1 MKKKNNDCEGQL
13 SLADIFSPA
22 EVFYMTT
29 GRTDYWQ
36 QSSNIVFNDDGIPV
50 LEEKSELPCEGC
62 IFDTKN
68 GCCSYPIT
76 KDDYCVL
83 GNKKITNKLIKQLID
98 DLEDIYPEKIDGI
111 EYQVWEHV
119 PKLGKRLWLNI
130 EAVGEE
136 WDLTEIID
144 KYKEASLEVSVSAVP
159 HFLNGKADVEGNS
172 LYISTMWTT
181 KGHKELIE
189 YKFETTM
196 VQKQNQNS
204 SEKEMIEPPFDK
216 SLLAGIKGIDEI
228 IPDLPKYEIVLKK
241 ADFKGR
247 TRKTAVWVG
256 YWHSINDSGWNYE
269 MEDIESYTEL
279 KKNECKFSGHTCNK
293 EELWKVAETLDDP
306 FCPHVCCRKCATKQC
321 GARCNGSE
329 EPKEAAE
336 KPECSKANEC
346 EAYPHGCGGRIEPC
360 RFGGPYKWSEQAQE
374 VVIKGICDDGYCPK
388 CNIWLDDLIER
399 CPECNTLLDWTHWKR
414 LNEEGEQDENSNRT
428 L

>member
-1 MKKKNNDCEGQL
+1 MKNKNNDCEGQL
-13 SLADIFSPA
+13 SLADIYSPA

-50 LEEKSELPCEGC
+50 LEEKIIDTSAIRDREILRGSGFSNGKTRIYNYFKAEHSE
-62 IFDTKN
+62 K
-68 GCCSYPIT
+68 
-76 KDDYCVL
+76 
-83 GNKKITNKLIKQLID
+83 
-98 DLEDIYPEKIDGI
+98 EKIDFLKKEYGI
-111 EYQVWEHV
+111 GGWST
-119 PKLGKRLWLNI
+119 
-130 EAVGEE
+130 EE
-136 WDLTEIID
+136 G
-144 KYKEASLEVSVSAVP
+144 
-159 HFLNGKADVEGNS
+159 FLNHDANGIDIKFDKPIEK
-172 LYISTMWTT
+172 TT
-181 KGHKELIE
+181 AIHLGWMMVARRIDELIE
-189 YKFETTM
+189 KGLYK
-196 VQKQNQNS
+196 
-204 SEKEMIEPPFDK
+204 
-216 SLLAGIKGIDEI
+216 
-228 IPDLPKYEIVLKK
+228 PK
-241 ADFKGR
+241 
-247 TRKTAVWVG
+247 
-256 YWHSINDSGWNYE
+256 
-269 MEDIESYTEL
+269 
-279 KKNECKFSGHTCNK
+279 ECKFSGHTCNK

>member
-13 SLADIFSPA
+13 SLADVFSPA

-50 LEEKSELPCEGC
+50 LEEKIIDTSAIRDREILRGSGFSKGKTRIYNYFKAEHSE
-62 IFDTKN
+62 K
-68 GCCSYPIT
+68 
-76 KDDYCVL
+76 
-83 GNKKITNKLIKQLID
+83 
-98 DLEDIYPEKIDGI
+98 EKIDFLKKEYGI
-111 EYQVWEHV
+111 GGWST
-119 PKLGKRLWLNI
+119 
-130 EAVGEE
+130 EE
-136 WDLTEIID
+136 G
-144 KYKEASLEVSVSAVP
+144 
-159 HFLNGKADVEGNS
+159 FLNHDANGIDIKFNKPIGK
-172 LYISTMWTT
+172 TT
-181 KGHKELIE
+181 AIHLGWMMVARRIDELIE
-189 YKFETTM
+189 KGLYK
-196 VQKQNQNS
+196 
-204 SEKEMIEPPFDK
+204 
-216 SLLAGIKGIDEI
+216 
-228 IPDLPKYEIVLKK
+228 PK
-241 ADFKGR
+241 
-247 TRKTAVWVG
+247 
-256 YWHSINDSGWNYE
+256 
-269 MEDIESYTEL
+269 
-279 KKNECKFSGHTCNK
+279 ECKFSGHTCNK
-293 EELWKVAETLDDP
+293 EELWKVAESLDDP

-329 EPKEAAE
+329 EPQKAAVDYETWHSIEEEPPEDAFCIFEYLWTRNTKEDSKGQCKGWWSNGKVKWLNMPWDIGSKRVISWKYAEEPKEAAE
-336 KPECSKANEC
+336 EPECSKANEC